1 MSNRETPEI
10 VDNDED
16 LIEGSAADT
25 LKPGAG
31 SGGTQSKAEML
42 STFTAMLAALGK
54 EDLSKFFND
63 SIALIGKE
71 ADKIPSGAAA
81 SNKATVNMKEDIEEM
96 FAGDELSEEFKE
108 KASTIFE
115 AVVNSQVILET
126 ARLEEE
132 FEEAVLALEEEFED
146 KMQES
151 ANAMF
156 EELTSK
162 LDQYLD
168 YVVESWMEENELA
181 VENSLRAEIAED
193 FIGGLHKLFSEH
205 YITVP
210 ESQVD
215 LVAEMR
221 AELADIK
228 AMLDETVD
236 EKLALESVIAE
247 ATAAATFEEVAE
259 GMIATQ
265 AEKLRTLA
273 EGIDYVNA
281 ASYRKKLETLK
292 ETFNKAPTTSAST
305 GLITEEI
312 DGEDTSRNPAAGMA
326 PNMSAYVATIAKSV
340 K

>member
-1 MSNRETPEI
+1 MSSRETPEF

-16 LIEGSAADT
+16 LNETAAADT

-31 SGGTQSKAEML
+31 SGGTSKAEML
-42 STFTAMLAALGK
+42 STFTSMLAALGK

-71 ADKIPSGAAA
+71 ADKIPSSAAA
-81 SNKATVNMKEDIEEM
+81 SNKASVNMKEDIDEM
-96 FAGDELSEEFKE
+96 FSDDELSEEFKE
-108 KASTIFE
+108 RAATIFE

-132 FEEAVLALEEEFED
+132 FEEAVLALEEEFAEN
-146 KMQES
+146 MQTQV
-151 ANAMF
+151 NDMF
-156 EELTSK
+156 EELTTK

-181 VENSLRAEIAED
+181 IENSLRSEIAED

-221 AELADIK
+221 AELADAK
-228 AMLDETVD
+228 AKLDEAID
-236 EKLALESVIAE
+236 DKLALESVIAE
-247 ATAAATFEEVAE
+247 ATAEAMFDEVSE
-259 GMIATQ
+259 GLVETQ
-265 AEKLRTLA
+265 VEKLRSLA
-273 EGIDYVNA
+273 EGIDYADA
-281 ASYRKKLETLK
+281 ATYRKKLETLK
-292 ETFNKAPTTSAST
+292 ESAFSKKTAPASST

-312 DGEDTSRNPAAGMA
+312 DGEDTSHNPTGMA
-326 PNMSAYVATIAKSV
+326 PNMSAYVASIAKSV

>member
-42 STFTAMLAALGK
+42 STFTSMLAALGK

-96 FAGDELSEEFKE
+96 FAGDELSEEFKA

-146 KMQES
+146 KLQES
-151 ANAMF
+151 ANDMF
-156 EELTSK
+156 EELTTK

-168 YVVESWMEENELA
+168 YVVEAWMEENELA

-193 FIGGLHKLFSEH
+193 FIGGLHRLFSEH

-221 AELADIK
+221 AELADVK
-228 AMLDETVD
+228 AKLDEAVD
-236 EKLALESVIAE
+236 DKLVLESVIAE

-265 AEKLRTLA
+265 AEKLRTLS
-273 EGIDYVNA
+273 EGIDYVDA